1 MLKIPTLIL
10 PPTPLSPWFLIAY
23 ILFGISLLALVF
35 FWIWAL
41 IHAARTPRA
50 SWGQRLIW
58 GICLLINPSATIWYW
73 CIWKRW
79 AFWSFFTPLLGAFIA
94 LPIVT
99 RSMMTKADAT
109 MLTNTLFALGS
120 NRLVLIFA
128 ILLIY
133 PTVMKLATVLHL
145 AKNADIPALEKNDW
159 VMTLALPVIGF
170 GTALTYTAKNMKPW
184 ALVSLGWLI
193 AVSLVGGS
201 MATNIAPI
209 LVPAGDEKRE
219 EFKQQRLN
227 LINPPYIKTP
237 R

>member
-1 MLKIPTLIL
+1 M
-10 PPTPLSPWFLIAY
+10 
-23 ILFGISLLALVF
+23 
-35 FWIWAL
+35 
-41 IHAARTPRA
+41 
-50 SWGQRLIW
+50 
-58 GICLLINPSATIWYW
+58 LINPSATIWYW

-133 PTVMKLATVLHL
+133 PTIMKLATVLHL

-184 ALVSLGWLI
+184 ALVSLGWLV
-193 AVSLVGGS
+193 ALSLAGQS

-219 EFKQQRLN
+219 EFRLQRLN
-227 LINPPYIKTP
+227 PTSLPYTKTP